1 MGVEPTISCLG
12 SKRSATELHPQ
23 RGVYYTAAFENWSNN
38 YQKHVKKNFATDFI
52 SVAKFSL

>member
-23 RGVYYTAAFENWSNN
+23 RGVYYTAAFENWSNELSL
-38 YQKHVKKNFATDFI
+38 VI
-52 SVAKFSL
+52 SLCQPAKDSR